1 MTTIGMTRGAGMQ
14 DKRYQV
20 FIATSGSDMR
30 PERINLSQILIGM
43 GFFSWGL
50 EQRTPLST
58 AFARRQIDESD
69 YVLLLLGSQYGEL
82 SVSGVSYLHLE
93 YLYAKSKQ
101 KPIILLLH
109 EAPDSRAVELRESK
123 ADLIEK
129 FNNFRQQLISEN
141 EHVFSYRTLRDL
153 ELVLRQQMPQM
164 LERYPA
170 MGWVRPEGTQKL
182 LDEIEKL
189 KHQLTKLEID
199 QGRRDADPVMN
210 VQKVAMH
217 DDFEFEYRIH
227 AYQDG
232 NFKELK
238 LLRKMTW
245 AQLLLVLGE
254 TFARSMPEEY
264 FSKRLNDY
272 LNETAMDEARV
283 QMPRIHAVARAQINI
298 RALHHIKSQMRQ
310 NEWISP
316 YSRDERQRLLW
327 KISPKAQKLLESRLL
342 DSHRVSQLKSSN

>member
-1 MTTIGMTRGAGMQ
+1 MQ

-20 FIATSGSDMR
+20 FIATSGLEML
-30 PERINLSQILIGM
+30 PERMTLSQTLIGM

-69 YVLLLLGSQYGEL
+69 YVILLLGSQYGEL

-101 KPIILLLH
+101 KPIIIILH
-109 EAPDSRAVELRESK
+109 EFPQSRALELHESK
-123 ADLIEK
+123 ADLVEK
-129 FNNFRQQLISEN
+129 FESFRAQLSHDN
-141 EHVFSYRTLRDL
+141 EHVFTYRTLRDL
-153 ELVLRQQMPQM
+153 ELVIRHQMPQM

-170 MGWVRPEGTQKL
+170 TGWVRPEGTQKL

-189 KHQLTKLEID
+189 KHQLTKLEVD

-254 TFARSMPEEY
+254 TFSRAISEEY

-272 LNETAMDEARV
+272 LNDTAMDEARQ
-283 QMPRIHAVARAQINI
+283 QMPRVHAVARAQINI

-310 NEWISP
+310 NDWISP
-316 YSRDERQRLLW
+316 HGRDERQRLLW
-327 KISPKAQKLLESRLL
+327 KISPKAHKLIESRLL

>member
-1 MTTIGMTRGAGMQ
+1 MQ

-20 FIATSGSDMR
+20 FIATSGLEML
-30 PERINLSQILIGM
+30 PERMTLSQTLIGM

-69 YVLLLLGSQYGEL
+69 YVILLLGSQYGEL
-82 SVSGVSYLHLE
+82 SVSGVSYLNLE

-101 KPIILLLH
+101 KPILVVLN
-109 EAPDSRAVELRESK
+109 EAPQSRAVELRESK

-129 FNNFRQQLISEN
+129 FTNFRSQLLNEN

-153 ELVLRQQMPQM
+153 ELVVRQQIPQM

-170 MGWVRPEGTQKL
+170 VGWVRPEGTQKL

-189 KHQLTKLEID
+189 KHQLTKLEVE
-199 QGRRDADPVMN
+199 QGTREADPVMN
-210 VQKVAMH
+210 IQKVAMH
-217 DDFEFEYRIH
+217 DDVEFEYRIH
-227 AYQDG
+227 SYQDG

-238 LLRKMTW
+238 LLRKMSW

-254 TFARSMPEEY
+254 TFARAMPEEF

-272 LNETAMDEARV
+272 LNDTAIEDAR
-283 QMPRIHAVARAQINI
+283 QHMPRVHAVARAQINI

-310 NEWISP
+310 NEWICP
-316 YSRDERQRLLW
+316 QSRDERQRLLW
-327 KISPKAQKLLESRLL
+327 KISPKAQKLLDSRLL

>member
-1 MTTIGMTRGAGMQ
+1 MQ

-20 FIATSGSDMR
+20 FIATSGLEML
-30 PERINLSQILIGM
+30 PERMSLSQLFIGM

-101 KPIILLLH
+101 KPILVVMH

-129 FNNFRQQLISEN
+129 FQSFREQLVAEN
-141 EHVFSYRTLRDL
+141 EHVFRYRTLRDL
-153 ELVLRQQMPQM
+153 ELVIRQQMPHL
-164 LERYPA
+164 LERYPST
-170 MGWVRPEGTQKL
+170 GWVRPEGTQKL

-189 KHQLTKLEID
+189 KYQLTKLEID
-199 QGRRDADPVMN
+199 QGRRDADSVMN
-210 VQKVAMH
+210 IQKVAMH
-217 DDFEFEYRIH
+217 DHFEFEYRIH

-245 AQLLLVLGE
+245 AQLLLVLGD
-254 TFARSMPEEY
+254 TFSRAIPEEH
-264 FSKRLNDY
+264 FSKCLNDY
-272 LNETAMDEARV
+272 LNDSAINEARQ
-283 QMPRIHAVARAQINI
+283 QMPRVHAVARAQINI

-310 NEWISP
+310 NDWISP
-316 YSRDERQRLLW
+316 QGRDERQRLLW
-327 KISPKAQKLLESRLL
+327 KISPKAQKLLDSRLL

>member
-1 MTTIGMTRGAGMQ
+1 MQ
-14 DKRYQV
+14 DKRHQV
-20 FIATSGSDMR
+20 FLITSGTEML
-30 PERINLSQILIGM
+30 PERMTLSQTLIGM

-50 EQRTPLST
+50 EKRTPLST

-69 YVLLLLGSQYGEL
+69 YVILVLGSQYGEL

-101 KPIILLLH
+101 KPVIVILR
-109 EAPDSRAVELRESK
+109 EAPETHAQALQQNQ

-129 FNNFRQQLISEN
+129 FQDLREQLLSEN

-153 ELVLRQQMPQM
+153 ELTLRQQMPQM
-164 LERYPA
+164 LERYPTT
-170 MGWVRPEGTQKL
+170 GWVRPEGTQKL

-189 KHQLTKLEID
+189 KYQLAQLQVN
-199 QGRRDADPVMN
+199 QGTLAADPVMN
-210 VQKVAMH
+210 LQRVAMH

-238 LLRKMTW
+238 LLRKMSW
-245 AQLLLVLGE
+245 AQLLMVLGE
-254 TFARSMPEEY
+254 TFHTAVSEEY
-264 FSKRLNDY
+264 FSKCLNDY
-272 LNETAMDEARV
+272 LNDTAIGTVR
-283 QMPRIHAVARAQINI
+283 QTMPRAHAVARAQINI
-298 RALHHIKSQMRQ
+298 RSLHHIKLQMRQ

-316 YSRDERQRLLW
+316 QSRDDRQRLLW
-327 KISPKAQKLLESRLL
+327 KITPKAQRLIDSGLLN
-342 DSHRVSQLKSSN
+342 SHRVSQLKFSN